1 MIESLQVGGID
12 VGRHDVAALA
22 DLLSEPHRHGSP
34 ARADLETPPARPDQ
48 FAAAAGE
55 RVEDPLQ
62 QSQPIVFRLVAT
74 SCSESVF
81 RLVLRHV
88 ATSDEISGQ
97 YTRPMT
103 KTEVL
108 DLLEENRDAR
118 GEANWKEMGDRTGG
132 MTSFGIGL
140 TKLRAIAKRVG
151 RDHDLALKLWNERN
165 HDAKVIGLL
174 IDDPK
179 QLTRDQVEKQVD
191 GAGSGM
197 LSHVLSSCDAT
208 LPKSP
213 LAFEIAKDWMSSTDP
228 VRRRCGYGLVYEL
241 AKDKKD
247 KRLVDEFFLG
257 CVEKIG
263 KTIAKEENSV
273 RVGMGG
279 ALLSIG
285 KRNKKLNA
293 AAIKVARAIGPIHFS
308 DGDRKCEPMDV
319 LKHLTSDYLRDKLGA

>member
-1 MIESLQVGGID
+1 
-12 VGRHDVAALA
+12 
-22 DLLSEPHRHGSP
+22 
-34 ARADLETPPARPDQ
+34 
-48 FAAAAGE
+48 
-55 RVEDPLQ
+55 
-62 QSQPIVFRLVAT
+62 
-74 SCSESVF
+74 
-81 RLVLRHV
+81 
-88 ATSDEISGQ
+88 
-97 YTRPMT
+97 MT

-108 DLLEENRDAR
+108 ALLEENRDAR
-118 GEANWKEMGDRTGG
+118 GEAHWKAMGDRTGG

-140 TKLRAIAKRVG
+140 TKLRAIAKQVG
-151 RDHDLALKLWNERN
+151 RDHDLALRLWNERN

-213 LAFEIAKDWMSSTDP
+213 LAFEIAKDWMTSTDP

-257 CVEKIG
+257 CVETIG